1 MFSIGFLSLGLLQG
15 IYGQATVQH
24 AGLVGRDLPLKQS
37 YDFIVIGGGTSGL
50 TVADRLTEDPNSV
63 FPESRH
69 LPHSPTN
76 SLRSLRTC
84 HRVWST

>member
-1 MFSIGFLSLGLLQG
+1 MFSIGFLILGLLKG
-15 IYGQATVQH
+15 VYGEGTVQH

-63 FPESRH
+63 FPSNRH
-69 LPHSPTN
+69 LRRSPTN
-76 SLRSLRTC
+76 CLRSLCTC
-84 HRVWST
+84 HRVWTT